1 MDQPNKYPVI
11 VSNRAAQMLVSHAAF
26 LAQVNEPAAER
37 LVAAFEEAAG
47 SLEQMPHRCPW
58 LLGEYIPRNIY
69 RYLIF
74 QKRYMLIFQIKD
86 DTVHIDYVI
95 DGRQDYQWLFY

>member
-11 VSNRAAQMLVSHAAF
+11 FSNRAAQMLVSHAAF

-47 SLEQMPHRCPW
+47 SLEQMPHRCPC

-74 QKRYMLIFQIKD
+74 QKQYMLIFQIKD
-86 DTVHIDYVI
+86 DTVYIDYVI

>member
-1 MDQPNKYPVI
+1 MDQPNKFRVI

-37 LVAAFEEAAG
+37 LVAAFEEEAG

-86 DTVHIDYVI
+86 DTVYIDYVI
-95 DGRQDYQWLFY
+95 DGRQDYPWLFY

>member
-1 MDQPNKYPVI
+1 MEQQNKYRVI

-37 LVAAFEEAAG
+37 LVSAFEEAAS

-58 LLGEYIPRNIY
+58 LMGEYIPRNTY
-69 RYLIF
+69 RHLIF

-86 DTVHIDYVI
+86 DTVYIDYVI